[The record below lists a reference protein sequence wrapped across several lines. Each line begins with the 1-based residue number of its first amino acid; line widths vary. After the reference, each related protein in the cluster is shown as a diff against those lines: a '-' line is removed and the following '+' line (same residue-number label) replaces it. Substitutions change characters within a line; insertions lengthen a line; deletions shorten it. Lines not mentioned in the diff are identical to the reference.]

1 MEENSEIYREPKYTM
16 CWLSFQSLYMLGVAF
31 VLALIASGF
40 VSCAQKEVA
49 RHHIG
54 EGSIDKNPVATEF
67 FGDTTLTIISANRPN
82 GYLVKIFQ
90 TKDLTL
96 FNFSRGDSINQ
107 YIALHEIPLSVSM
120 GELSDLTYGDS
131 PDSIG
136 TYIRKINIPVER
148 ELGYGL
154 FFMDVNFDGEE
165 ELVIEHPGYNR
176 TYYACFDIVN
186 GAANIT
192 PGVLQPMNDAP
203 FNNIVSGGDDI
214 YTEFDYDKKTIHIF
228 EQMGCCS
235 HVETWCEMVSDYEF
249 DVPKIQVVRR
259 EDVDYTADGYVVT
272 TNYRRVDGE
281 LKNVSSTR
289 EKM

>member
-1 MEENSEIYREPKYTM
+1 MEENSEIYRETKYTM

-40 VSCAQKEVA
+40 VSCAQKEVE

-136 TYIRKINIPVER
+136 TYIREINIPVER

-176 TYYACFDIVN
+176 TYYACFYIVN

>member
-1 MEENSEIYREPKYTM
+1 MEENSEINHKPKDTM
-16 CWLSFQSLYMLGVAF
+16 RWLGSKSLFASRMMF
-31 VLALIASGF
+31 VLFLITGM
-40 VSCAQKEVA
+40 VCCAPKEEGG
-49 RHHIG
+49 HHMG
-54 EGSIDKNPVATEF
+54 DGSIDKKTVAIEF

-96 FNFSRGDSINQ
+96 FNLSRGDSINQ

-120 GELSDLTYGDS
+120 GELSDLTNRDC

-136 TYIRKINIPVER
+136 TYIREINIPVEK

-154 FFMDVNFDGEE
+154 FFMDVNFDGQE
-165 ELVIEHPGYNR
+165 ELVIEHSGYNR
-176 TYYACFDIVN
+176 TYYACFDLVN
-186 GAANIT
+186 GSANIT
-192 PGVLQPMNDAP
+192 PGILQPMNEEP

-235 HVETWCEMVSDYEF
+235 HVETWCEMVRDYEL

-259 EDVDYTADGYVVT
+259 EEVDYTADGHIVT
-272 TNYRRVDGE
+272 TNYKRVDGE
-281 LKNVSSTR
+281 LKEVSTTR
-289 EKM
+289 EKI